1 MRLQSARAVALL
13 LSGGAALAVAPI
25 VRASAPVDRGAAAPA
40 AAAAPRPRAPRILS
54 PPQVAREYH
63 EFYFTR
69 GRYSEGRGFGR
80 GGYGR
85 YRGSWAT
92 DFPKADQQFMVVL
105 NRLIDIDNS
114 PGENDIDLAD
124 PDIRRFPFLYIL
136 EVGDMFMSDEQV
148 EGLRNYLLAGGFL
161 VVDDIWGPY
170 ELANLERELGRVF
183 PGRPLRELPLN
194 HSVFNNV
201 YDVSNVIQVPNVR
214 TGQMHGRY
222 GTPTHEGYGSEI
234 PHVFGIDDDR
244 GELMVMV
251 NWNTD
256 IGDAWEWA
264 EDPYYPLK
272 FSTYAFEIGV
282 NMIVYAMS
290 H

>member
-1 MRLQSARAVALL
+1 MRFQHARAVAVA
-13 LSGGAALAVAPI
+13 LSGGAI
-25 VRASAPVDRGAAAPA
+25 FAAAPLA
-40 AAAAPRPRAPRILS
+40 RASGALPESRAEAIGPAHRAGALTVLS
-54 PPQVAREYH
+54 PQQAAREFH

-69 GRYSEGRGFGR
+69 GIYSDGRGRFGR

-85 YRGSWAT
+85 GGGSWAT

-114 PGENDIDLAD
+114 PLDNAVDLAD
-124 PDIRRFPFLYIL
+124 PAIRRFPFVYIL
-136 EVGDMFMSDEQV
+136 ETGRMDMTDEQV
-148 EGLRNYLLAGGFL
+148 QGLRSYLLAGGFL

-170 ELANLERELGRVF
+170 ELANLERELARVF
-183 PGRPLRELPLN
+183 PERRLRELPLN

-214 TGQMHGRY
+214 IGQMHGQY
-222 GTPTHEGYGSEI
+222 GTPTNEGPGSEV
-234 PHVFGIDDDR
+234 PHVFGMDDDR
-244 GELMVMV
+244 GELMVLV

-264 EDPYYPLK
+264 ENPYYPLK

>member
-1 MRLQSARAVALL
+1 MRFQSAHAVALL
-13 LSGGAALAVAPI
+13 LSGGAALAAVPLA
-25 VRASAPVDRGAAAPA
+25 RSSAALEG
-40 AAAAPRPRAPRILS
+40 AAAAPPSAAAPRAPGPRILT
-54 PPQVAREYH
+54 PPQLARDYH

-69 GRYSEGRGFGR
+69 GRYSEGRG
-80 GGYGR
+80 YGR
-85 YRGSWAT
+85 SRSWAT
-92 DFPKADQQFMVVL
+92 DYPKADQQFMVVL

-114 PGENDIDLAD
+114 PLENDVDLAD
-124 PDIRRFPFLYIL
+124 PGIRRFPFLYIL
-136 EVGDMFMSDEQV
+136 EVGEMFMTDEQV
-148 EGLRNYLLAGGFL
+148 EGLRGYLNAGGFL

-183 PGRPLRELPLN
+183 PGRPLRELPLD

-222 GTPTHEGYGSEI
+222 GTPTHEGYGSEV
-234 PHVFGIDDDR
+234 PHVFGMDDDR
-244 GELMVMV
+244 GELMIMV

-264 EDPYYPLK
+264 ENPYYPLK